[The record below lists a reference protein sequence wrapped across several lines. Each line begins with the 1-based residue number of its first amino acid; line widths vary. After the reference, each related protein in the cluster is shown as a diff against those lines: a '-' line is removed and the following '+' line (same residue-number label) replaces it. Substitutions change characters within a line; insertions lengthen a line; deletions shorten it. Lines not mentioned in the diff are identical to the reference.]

1 VNWRPL
7 KQLPRPIPMPTRSFP
22 TQSYGKSAS
31 SKVCNRTVGVA
42 ERRLRIKQP
51 LAEQQLAPADNPQ
64 SQCALG
70 PRLRS
75 PRPGDGL
82 LCPWAKRRFGCSSRR
97 GGRASRPGEIRKL
110 ARLIGNDTGHWS
122 WNAMLDRNAVGHT
135 SAGTARARM
144 NCSTR
149 ILVSAREEGR
159 ARGRGRGIS
168 FARRAGQLC
177 VSALC
182 AFGSRFAPK
191 LAPFL

>member
-1 VNWRPL
+1 
-7 KQLPRPIPMPTRSFP
+7 MPARSFP

-135 SAGTARARM
+135 SAGMARQNELLNAYSYVGTGRRTGARPWPWDK
-144 NCSTR
+144 
-149 ILVSAREEGR
+149 
-159 ARGRGRGIS
+159 
-168 FARRAGQLC
+168 
-177 VSALC
+177 LC
-182 AFGSRFAPK
+182 ATSRTTLCIGALRVRLRASPPNWRPSCK
-191 LAPFL
+191 RSC